1 MNDPDRLQ
9 QIETQLRDPALNRRI
24 EALNALRQVDAAVAV
39 PMLQRLSQDADVGR
53 RRLAVMGFGNHRS
66 PESFAALQYLLE
78 HEPDSNVQAEAANSI
93 FDFGA
98 AAIPL
103 LEDLF
108 NRSTDWLVK
117 QTIVSLMIEA
127 DDPGTLHRIITIALT
142 DDVQTVKEAAILA
155 FPQLWGTAFE
165 PQSLAQ
171 IQQLIIDPLWRNR
184 WRATIALQKCTD
196 PQAHELLLKMQQDE
210 HFRVVAAALEV
221 LNHGQVNPIDS
232 SGTSLSL

>member
-9 QIETQLRDPALNRRI
+9 QIAAQLRDPALNRRI
-24 EALNALRQVDAAVAV
+24 LALNALSQVDAAIAV
-39 PMLQRLSQDADVGR
+39 PMLQQLSQDADVGLR
-53 RRLAVMGFGNHRS
+53 RMAVMGFGNHRS
-66 PESFAALQYLLE
+66 PESFAALRHLLD

-93 FDFGA
+93 FDFGP

-108 NRSTDWLVK
+108 NRSPDWLVK
-117 QTIVSLMIEA
+117 QTIVSLMIESN
-127 DDPGTLHRIITIALT
+127 DPATLHRIITKALT

-155 FPQLWGTAFE
+155 FPQLWGTEFE
-165 PQSLAQ
+165 TVALNQV
-171 IQQLIIDPLWRNR
+171 QQLTTDSLWRNR

-196 PQAHELLLKMQQDE
+196 PQAYELLLKMQKDE

-221 LNHGQVNPIDS
+221 LNHGQVNPIDMI
-232 SGTSLSL
+232 

>member
-1 MNDPDRLQ
+1 MHDPDRLQ
-9 QIETQLRDPALNRRI
+9 QIETQLRDPALNKRI
-24 EALNALRQVDAAVAV
+24 EALNALRQVDAELAV

-66 PESFAALQYLLE
+66 PESFASLADLLE

-98 AAIPL
+98 AAMPL

-108 NRSTDWLVK
+108 NRSNDWLVK

-127 DDPGTLHRIITIALT
+127 NDPATLHRIITKALT

-165 PQSLAQ
+165 AAALAQ
-171 IQQLIIDPLWRNR
+171 VQHLTTDSLWRNR

-210 HFRVVAAALEV
+210 HFRVVAAALEL
-221 LNHGQVNPIDS
+221 LNHESVNPSDMR
-232 SGTSLSL
+232 

>member
-1 MNDPDRLQ
+1 VRLAVMNDPDRLQ

-24 EALNALRQVDAAVAV
+24 EALNALRQVDATFAV
-39 PMLQRLSQDADVGR
+39 PMLQRLSADRDVGL
-53 RRLAVMGFGNHRS
+53 RRLAVTGFGNHRS
-66 PESFAALQYLLE
+66 PESFAALQDLLVN
-78 HEPDSNVQAEAANSI
+78 EPDSNIQAEAANSI

-127 DDPGTLHRIITIALT
+127 NDPATLHRIITTALT
-142 DDVQTVKEAAILA
+142 DNVQTVKEAAILA
-155 FPQLWGTAFE
+155 FPQLWGTEFE
-165 PQSLAQ
+165 SAALEQ
-171 IQQLIIDPLWRNR
+171 IRQLTTDLLWRNR

-221 LNHGQVNPIDS
+221 LNHGQVSPFE
-232 SGTSLSL
+232 

>member
-9 QIETQLRDPALNRRI
+9 QIETQLRDPALNKRI
-24 EALNALRQVDAAVAV
+24 EALNALRQVDAAIAV
-39 PMLQRLSQDADVGR
+39 PMLQRLSQDADVGL

-66 PESFAALQYLLE
+66 TESFVALQYFLD

-98 AAIPL
+98 VALPL

-108 NRSTDWLVK
+108 NRSADWLVK
-117 QTIVSLMIEA
+117 QTIVSLMIESN
-127 DDPGTLHRIITIALT
+127 DPATLHRIITKALT
-142 DDVQTVKEAAILA
+142 DEVQTVKEAAILA

-165 PQSLAQ
+165 TAALAQ
-171 IQQLIIDPLWRNR
+171 VQQLTTDRLWRNR

-196 PQAHELLLKMQQDE
+196 PLAHELLLKMQEDE
-210 HFRVVAAALEV
+210 HFRVVAATLEV
-221 LNHGQVNPIDS
+221 LNHGQVDPIDRI
-232 SGTSLSL
+232 